1 LLTDD
6 PQANVPVGETI
17 VPLIFLSDSTH
28 LTNFAGDKKAWP
40 VYMTIGNIHST
51 VRMKPTM
58 HSVVLVALLPQ
69 PLKARDVPLS
79 HKNKQKKHNRLIQ
92 QTVLDY
98 LLQPLSNAQD
108 WQFDAFCSDEN
119 WRRCHAVL
127 SGWIGDYPEHVFLQ
141 GCGYGNCPHCEVSK
155 DDLGQLP
162 ETPPP
167 LRDHRAYE
175 TLYRVA
181 ATVPGVGDESD
192 GIEWE
197 DFVDNAPL
205 PEAEPNYHEQS
216 LDLEPV
222 ETEKRPRRT
231 ARRPA
236 AAPAGIANNQA
247 TSSNARATSTVDPAI
262 KEKAQEACDELEA
275 RGMKCWSNVLWR
287 TGVVVSELPKP
298 DLLHTMQLGMLKH
311 LLAWLNQL
319 LKKHKRL
326 ERFNDLWLSIPAY
339 PDFTKPTKAYEEVSQ
354 WTGKE
359 LKNMSRFL
367 VSVLSNALRCPEYH
381 ERADFNDAIEC
392 TRALL
397 DFYMYC
403 RYPSHDDDTL
413 NLMDDALS
421 RFHTHKPVF
430 LKYRASKRTT
440 AESRA
445 LRKELIEERD
455 HELANHQSE
464 SASARDRRAKRWNDY
479 IHSEVA
485 QLLEGGSDFNLPKL
499 HLLTHFRKSIE
510 RFGSLPQWSTETGE
524 TAHKAQIKS
533 GYRASNRTG
542 NFYLQILNYYLR
554 VDAFAVRHMNNQALW
569 IAKRDDRR
577 SAPDDADC
585 EINAD
590 DTPRAKRR
598 CVESSPHLR
607 RHLGSIQKHVK
618 TFEHIP
624 PTIEDPKLR
633 QAFTDAMDR
642 FVNNW
647 HPDTTGEFDLQS
659 CSAALYHMTHVP
671 VEEFQNPE
679 KIYQKI
685 RATGSKTWYHT
696 KGRNDWVWVK
706 SAKQPPGLD
715 RPYKA
720 LQGRLPARVHRL
732 FKIDLAGEWLQ
743 LAFVERTRPANGGI
757 PEKGSGMV
765 RVVRPTQADD
775 QYRIIDAGNI
785 DGAAHLIP
793 EIPDTWKERNTG
805 WLVNSHID
813 LATWNTI
820 YWVSQQELDR
830 AVEGPRRRRARRR

>member
-1 LLTDD
+1 LLTE
-6 PQANVPVGETI
+6 PQAIVPVGETI

-58 HSVVLVALLPQ
+58 HSVVKVALLPQ

-79 HKNKQKKHNRLIQ
+79 QKNKQKKHNRLIQ

-98 LLQPLSNAQD
+98 VLQPLSNAQD

-155 DDLGQLP
+155 DDLGDLP

-167 LRDHRAYE
+167 LRDHCAYE

-192 GIEWE
+192 GIDWE
-197 DFVDNAPL
+197 DVADDAPL
-205 PEAEPNYHEQS
+205 PGAEPNYREQS
-216 LDLEPV
+216 LDPQPV
-222 ETEKRPRRT
+222 ENEKRPRRT
-231 ARRPA
+231 ARRP
-236 AAPAGIANNQA
+236 PAVIANNQA
-247 TSSNARATSTVDPAI
+247 TNSNARATSTVDPAI

-311 LLAWLNQL
+311 LLQWLNQL
-319 LKKHKRL
+319 LKKYNRL
-326 ERFNDLWLSIPAY
+326 DRFNDLWLSVPAY

-367 VSVLSNALRCPEYH
+367 VSVLSNALRCPEHH

-413 NLMDDALS
+413 NLMDDALR
-421 RFHTHKPVF
+421 RFHNHKPVF

-479 IHSEVA
+479 IQSEVA

-510 RFGSLPQWSTETGE
+510 RFGSLPQWSTEIGE

-554 VDAFAVRHMNNQALW
+554 VDAFAVRHMNNHALW

-618 TFEHIP
+618 TFQHIP
-624 PTIEDPKLR
+624 PTIEDANLR

-642 FVNNW
+642 FVNNR
-647 HPDTTGEFDLQS
+647 HQETTGEFDLQS
-659 CSAALYHMTHVP
+659 CPAALYHMTNVP
-671 VEEFQNPE
+671 VDGFQNPE

-706 SAKQPPGLD
+706 SARQPPGLD

-743 LAFVERTRPANGGI
+743 LAFIERTRPANGGI

-775 QYRIIDAGNI
+775 QYRIINAGNI

-793 EIPDTWKERNTG
+793 EIPDTWKVENTG

-820 YWVSQQELDR
+820 YWISQQELDR
-830 AVEGPRRRRARRR
+830 AVEGPRRRRARRRKQP